1 MKNEEQ
7 KLFYNLNVRMT
18 RQKGDIFKKVAEQQ
32 HRTASML
39 ARLLIDNYIKE
50 NFYIINNNDNNNKM

>member
-7 KLFYNLNVRMT
+7 KLYYNLNVRMT
-18 RQKGDIFKKVAEQQ
+18 RQKGEIFKKIAEQQ

-50 NFYIINNNDNNNKM
+50 NFYIIQNDDENKI